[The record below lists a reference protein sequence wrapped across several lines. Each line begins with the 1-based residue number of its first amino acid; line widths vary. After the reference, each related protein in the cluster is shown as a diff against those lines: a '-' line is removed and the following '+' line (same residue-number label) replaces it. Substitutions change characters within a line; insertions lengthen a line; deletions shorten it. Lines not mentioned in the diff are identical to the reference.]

1 MHPLH
6 VITVALAYGSQVAP
20 SGGAGAAPPGMSAGI
35 NTILQWA
42 QYLGYG
48 VSMLGLIAAGAM
60 MAVAHNRGTVG
71 EHGAK
76 IATAVGSAIVIGSA
90 TGLIS
95 ALAR

>member
-6 VITVALAYGSQVAP
+6 LVTVALAYASQVAP
-20 SGGAGAAPPGMSAGI
+20 SGGAGTAPPGMSTGI
-35 NTILQWA
+35 NTILQWS
-42 QYLGYG
+42 QYIGYG

-60 MAVAHNRGTVG
+60 MAVSHSRGTVG

-76 IATAVGSAIVIGSA
+76 IATSVGAAIVIGSA

>member
-6 VITVALAYGSQVAP
+6 LVTVALAFGAQVAP
-20 SGGAGAAPPGMSAGI
+20 AGGAGTAPPGMAAGI
-35 NTILQWA
+35 NTILQWS

-48 VSMLGLIAAGAM
+48 VAMLGLVAAGAM
-60 MAVAHNRGTVG
+60 MAVSHSRGTVG

-90 TGLIS
+90 TGIIS
-95 ALAR
+95 ALAK